1 MLSWNGNYVK
11 FHRQRRS
18 QWVVSNMLDKRTV
31 WEAIWLNSKN
41 YGELLMTVARLAEA
55 EEYYA
60 AMLILFNAEELI
72 IKAAIDD
79 YSHNLVQDLK
89 ALLESEAIG
98 EVEYY
103 FLNNDD
109 CGMRYIRNIISHKE
123 MYDYYLVKICNG
135 QELFCQFS
143 EKDTWEDIYNLYS
156 DIIFNILLHVTPS
169 YIKANQSD
177 IDAAIIEVMPE
188 AGKIY

>member
-1 MLSWNGNYVK
+1 
-11 FHRQRRS
+11 
-18 QWVVSNMLDKRTV
+18 MLDKRTV
-31 WEAIWLNSKN
+31 WEAIWLYSHN
-41 YGELLMTVARLAEA
+41 YGELLMTVARLADA

-89 ALLESEAIG
+89 ALLESKAIG
-98 EVEYY
+98 NMEYY

-109 CGMRYIRNIISHKE
+109 CGMRHIRNVISHKE
-123 MYDYYLVKICNG
+123 MYDYYLVEICDG

-143 EKDTWEDIYNLYS
+143 EKDTWKDIYNLYS
-156 DIIFNILLHVTPS
+156 DIIFNILLHITPS

-177 IDAAIIEVMPE
+177 IEAAIIAVMPE
-188 AGKIY
+188 AEKRYFE